1 VLILRPLSEDNNIPH
16 LLLSPVKSICYGL
29 FAALFAANRW
39 RYFAN
44 RALTAAL
51 FSAIIQPFDGK
62 SSENNRKETDEEILL
77 QGCQSKE

>member
-1 VLILRPLSEDNNIPH
+1 VLIAWPLFADNNIPH
-16 LLLSPVKSICYGL
+16 LLLSPVKPICYG
-29 FAALFAANRW
+29 LFAANRW